1 MNLTRRAIPFLLF
14 LFAKN
19 FSFAQE
25 SFVNPLTVKENY
37 SKAFTELNEMLNGK
51 QPLSFK
57 KAIFI
62 TENSYMDEKLNY
74 DTLNEKIEVLTTLCK
89 AVMQSKQLLYSL
101 PDSNQVAK
109 CAVIFSLMMDTTKI
123 VYHDNL
129 YYHFPFTYD
138 FDDVWGETKWEQMF
152 VSKLL
157 NTGKGNCHSLPFL
170 YKILMQELG
179 SNAFLSLAP
188 NHIYIKLRNQ
198 KDGWYN
204 TELTSGYFPIDAWLM
219 ASGYIH
225 LSAIQNAIYM
235 DTLSNKQSIAVCMI
249 DLAKGYE
256 KKNIVGCEDFIL
268 QCCDTALAYFPNYIN
283 ALLLK
288 AETKKKVFEST
299 MKRYGAT
306 YPKEVFNIKEA
317 KDLFDE
323 MQNLYASIHKL
334 GYRTMPREM
343 YLDWLVSLKIER
355 EKYQN
360 KKVTTFTPTKN

>member
-1 MNLTRRAIPFLLF
+1 MKSFLSIF
-14 LFAKN
+14 LFAI
-19 FSFAQE
+19 SFCSGQE

-37 SKAFTELNEMLNGK
+37 SKAFFELNDMLNGK
-51 QPLSFK
+51 QEMNFK
-57 KAIFI
+57 KAAFT
-62 TENSYMDEKLNY
+62 TENAYENEKLSY
-74 DTLNEKIEVLTTLCK
+74 DTLNAQIEMLTSLCK
-89 AVMQSKQLLYSL
+89 AIMQSKKLLYTL
-101 PDSNQVAK
+101 PDSNQVEK
-109 CAVIFSLMMDTTKI
+109 CAVVFSLMMDTTKI
-123 VYHDNL
+123 IYHDNL
-129 YYHFPFTYD
+129 YYRFPFTYD
-138 FDDVWGETKWEQMF
+138 FDDVWGEGNWEQMF

-235 DTLSNKQSIAVCMI
+235 DTLSNKQSVALCMI

-256 KKNIVGCEDFIL
+256 KKNVNGYENFVL
-268 QCCDTALAYFPNYIN
+268 QCCDTALTYFPNYIN

-288 AETKKKVFEST
+288 AETQKKIFESM
-299 MKRYGAT
+299 MKHYGAI
-306 YPKEVFNIKEA
+306 YPKEVFNIKVA

-334 GYRTMPREM
+334 GYRTMPKGM
-343 YLDWLVSLKIER
+343 YLDWLVSIKTEK

-360 KKVTTFTPTKN
+360 KKVTTFTSIKN